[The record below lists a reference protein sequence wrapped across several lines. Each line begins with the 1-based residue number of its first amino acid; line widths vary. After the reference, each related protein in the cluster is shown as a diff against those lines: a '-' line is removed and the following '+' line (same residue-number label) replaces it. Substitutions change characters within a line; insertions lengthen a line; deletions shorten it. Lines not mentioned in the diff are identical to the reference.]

1 MRVRSKLAEVEFRF
15 GHVERKGNE
24 LVIHSHPDQ
33 ALKSRVFVSP
43 DDVLSAASM
52 LLRSPAAWGYAL
64 TFPFLYL
71 KARHES
77 RAEKSRI
84 DRH

>member
-15 GHVERKGNE
+15 GHVERNGNE
-24 LVIHSHPDQ
+24 LVIYSHPDQ

-43 DDVLSAASM
+43 DDVLSAAFM

-64 TFPFLYL
+64 AFPFFYL
-71 KARHES
+71 KARREIKTNKKQS
-77 RAEKSRI
+77 
-84 DRH
+84 